1 MNTNQYRLLQELLK
15 RPTYVKSSTLADIL
29 SVSTRS
35 IHTYVTQ
42 INDIVDDE
50 LITSSNKGYFLS
62 RHLYKKYE
70 EKLTIGIP
78 QDNYSRAI
86 YLIEEILQS
95 PNLSISSFDF
105 IEDIHISFST
115 LGNVLNEANNILEK
129 KKLKISSKSNQLKIT
144 GEYEN
149 VRTMKKKII
158 LDEASSNQITITL
171 LYQVFGKDLID
182 KTMKFLDNY
191 TKLVGSAIV
200 DFSLLNVV
208 LHICIILTTV
218 SNKEVADI
226 KSQKD
231 FSDSEKFVDNYIKNE
246 FNQSLSLK
254 DIQSIMNIIYGFSD
268 FRTKENIE
276 DKYPDSSKL
285 IKGITDF
292 VDEFYGICLENPEFV
307 SAFNVH
313 INNLIARI
321 HENRKVNNPI
331 VKHIKDSTP
340 YIYDVATNIGIYINQ
355 FFNKSVMTEDE
366 VGFIALHL
374 GAEIQRQ
381 NKKQRLIQ
389 TLLIIPDYIE
399 TKTKLSE
406 SIAKDF
412 SDSIMIVDV
421 STNTEYLD
429 VDLSKYEL
437 IVSALTHI
445 ADINLGDDI
454 INISP
459 FYTNDDKIKLL
470 EKINSLELQD
480 SNLLLN
486 NSFDDFFGEDLFF
499 IVENHENTFEDKY
512 SLIDEMTLILEKE
525 EYVGD
530 GYSSLIS
537 ERELLGSTRFN
548 KIAVPHQTLISAN
561 KTGICTYFFP
571 EGFQWDDEYVYFV
584 FLIAITKKDRPIF
597 QKMYESLLY
606 TFEHSNLFQHL
617 DTIEDFSSFRYHL
630 LSMLS
635 N

>member
-1 MNTNQYRLLQELLK
+1 MNTNQYHLLHELLK
-15 RPTYVKSSTLADIL
+15 RPTYVKSSTLADAL

-70 EKLTIGIP
+70 NKLTLGIP

-86 YLIEEILQS
+86 YLIEEILRAS
-95 PNLSISSFDF
+95 NLSISSFDF

-115 LGNVLNEANNILEK
+115 LGSVLTEANTMLEK
-129 KKLKISSKSNQLKIT
+129 KKLKISSKSNQLKIV
-144 GEYEN
+144 GDYEN
-149 VRTMKKKII
+149 VRTMKKDII
-158 LDEASSNQITITL
+158 LDEASNNQINIAL
-171 LYQVFGKDLID
+171 LNGVFGENRVD
-182 KTMKFLDNY
+182 KTLTFLDDY
-191 TKLVGSAIV
+191 TNFIGSKIV
-200 DFSLLNVV
+200 DFSLLNIV

-218 SNKEVADI
+218 SSREVANGN
-226 KSQKD
+226 SHKD
-231 FSDSEKFVDNYIKNE
+231 FSKSEKFVYDYINNK

-254 DIQSIMNIIYGFSD
+254 DVQSIMNTIYGFSD

-276 DKYPDSSKL
+276 NKYPDSSKI
-285 IKGITDF
+285 IKGITKF
-292 VDEFYGICLENPEFV
+292 VDEFYGISLENQEFI

-321 HENRKVNNPI
+321 HENRKAHNPI
-331 VKHIKDSTP
+331 VEHIKDSTP
-340 YIYDVATNIGIYINQ
+340 YIYDVATNIGLYINQ
-355 FFNKSVMTEDE
+355 FFNQSVMTEDE

-381 NKKQRLIQ
+381 NKMQNLIQ

-406 SIAKDF
+406 LIAKDF

-421 STNTEYLD
+421 STNKEYLD
-429 VDLSKYEL
+429 VDLSNYEL

-459 FYTNDDKIKLL
+459 FYTNDDKINLL

-486 NSFDDFFGEDLFF
+486 NSFDDFFDEDLFF
-499 IVENHENTFEDKY
+499 IINNDENTFEDKY
-512 SLIDEMTLILEKE
+512 SLINEMSAILEKE
-525 EYVGD
+525 KYVGD

-537 ERELLGSTRFN
+537 EREILGSTRFN
-548 KIAVPHQTLISAN
+548 KIAVPHQTMISAN

-584 FLIAITKKDRPIF
+584 FLIAITKKDRAIF
-597 QKMYESLLY
+597 QKIYESLLY
-606 TFEHSNLFQHL
+606 TFEHSNVFTHL